1 MRTQNSVM
9 ECPRSMVGRVIG
21 KNGETVKAL
30 QTYTGATIQI
40 DQSVDPTRVS
50 ISGAAYSVNLAV
62 SIVTDII
69 RGSFKGF
76 ALLRQATRPANGRNG
91 YPAFTEPR
99 PVYAPGY
106 GLIPASQ
113 LYDDRTAPPPMG
125 TPYGLRPADSLQHVY
140 PLMTTSLPT
149 QSVLTLPSDAALAQ
163 QGTMSLVNAQLQQ
176 LAMPGGDISG
186 LSGGGMQYGE
196 AAAYMPVLPM
206 GGGGHGGQGGAG
218 ALQMGQMSQMG
229 QVGQMGTGSEDFAMS
244 ASHRLIQAAGG
255 GRGPMRPKNWLG

>member
-113 LYDDRTAPPPMG
+113 LYDDRAAAPPPPMG
-125 TPYGLRPADSLQHVY
+125 PPFSLRPADSLQHVY
-140 PLMTTSLPT
+140 PLMTTGLPT
-149 QSVLTLPSDAALAQ
+149 QNVLALQPDAALAQ
-163 QGTMSLVNAQLQQ
+163 PGTMSLVNAQLQQ
-176 LAMPGGDISG
+176 LAIPAMAAHAGDLGALAGGAMPY
-186 LSGGGMQYGE
+186 QE
-196 AAAYMPVLPM
+196 AAYMPVLPM
-206 GGGGHGGQGGAG
+206 AGGGAPAGPGGAT
-218 ALQMGQMSQMG
+218 LQMGA
-229 QVGQMGTGSEDFAMS
+229 SEEFAMS

-255 GRGPMRPKNWLG
+255 SRGAVRPKGWLG

>member
-113 LYDDRTAPPPMG
+113 LYDDRATPAPPMG
-125 TPYGLRPADSLQHVY
+125 TPYGLRAADSLQHVY
-140 PLMTTSLPT
+140 PLMASGLPA
-149 QSVLTLPSDAALAQ
+149 QSVLALQQDAAAMSQ
-163 QGTMSLVNAQLQQ
+163 PGGMSLVSAQLQQ
-176 LAMPGGDISG
+176 LGMQGGDLGS
-186 LSGGGMQYGE
+186 LAAGGAMQYGE
-196 AAAYMPVLPM
+196 AAYMPVTLPM
-206 GGGGHGGQGGAG
+206 TA
-218 ALQMGQMSQMG
+218 
-229 QVGQMGTGSEDFAMS
+229 GTGPSGPSAASSLQQLTAASEEFAMT

-255 GRGPMRPKNWLG
+255 GRGAVRPKGWLG